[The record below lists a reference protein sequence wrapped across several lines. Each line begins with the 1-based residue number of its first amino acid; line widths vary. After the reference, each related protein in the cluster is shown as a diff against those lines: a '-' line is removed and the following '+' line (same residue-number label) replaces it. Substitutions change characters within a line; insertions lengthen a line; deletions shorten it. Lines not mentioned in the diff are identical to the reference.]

1 MGVGAGL
8 YTCMLSSYK
17 SSRSLPHLLMSSC
30 KTCLEH
36 ISTVACHYMLVII
49 VQSDL
54 SWSVCGYHVLQVS
67 VTVAIVTKAHYTNC

>member
-30 KTCLEH
+30 WLYCRTH
-36 ISTVACHYMLVII
+36 QY
-49 VQSDL
+49 
-54 SWSVCGYHVLQVS
+54 
-67 VTVAIVTKAHYTNC
+67 